1 MTGTKPK
8 VLLLAPIP
16 PFPPTN
22 GGLLRIFSLVQAL
35 RAEFDFTLLTF
46 THTDEERRFKD
57 AAKLLALESIFAEV
71 HSVPK
76 DTIVDRADAA
86 PALPRV
92 ALDWFSP
99 AMADAVMRLSPAH
112 DIFHAEFLQAAF
124 YVRYSRSPVSFLTE
138 HDLGHLSLFNSY
150 FREWTGLRRFRE
162 IGQWLK
168 LRAYHAKVCGEYSR
182 VVTLTEFD
190 REKLAAR
197 VPAERLVLCKTGTNL
212 ARFPF
217 RKPEEK
223 HLKAP
228 LIYVGHYP
236 HFPNEDAALWLWR
249 EIFPLLS
256 AKDPD
261 IRLILAGS
269 QPTPPIE
276 ALSGADGRVTVT
288 GEVPDIYDFLS
299 ASGVFAA
306 PVRLGFGIKGKVLEA
321 FSAGVPV
328 VCTSVVAKGI
338 TEAVPGVHLLVADSP
353 AAFAAAVTRLRSDF
367 SLYEA
372 MALAARKLVEEH
384 YSWAVLSRVL
394 AGAYNDALREARP

>member
-1 MTGTKPK
+1 MTAKPK

-22 GGLLRIFSLVQAL
+22 GGLLRIYSLVQAL
-35 RAEFDFTLLTF
+35 KGEFDFTLLTF
-46 THTDEERRFKD
+46 THSDEERKFKD
-57 AAKLLALESIFAEV
+57 AAKLLALEALFAEV

-76 DTIVDRADAA
+76 DTIVDRPGAA
-86 PALPRV
+86 PDLPVIAR
-92 ALDWFSP
+92 DWFSP

-112 DIFHAEFLQAAF
+112 DIFHAEFLQTAF
-124 YVRYSRSPVSFLTE
+124 YVRYSRSRVSFLTE

-168 LRAYHAKVCGEYSR
+168 VRAYHASVCREYSR
-182 VVTLTEFD
+182 VVVLTDFD
-190 REKLAAR
+190 RRKLASR
-197 VPAERLVLCKTGTNL
+197 VPPERIVLCRTGTNL
-212 ARFPF
+212 SRFPF
-217 RKPEEK
+217 RRPEEK

-236 HFPNEDAALWLWR
+236 HYPNEDAALWLWR
-249 EIFPLLS
+249 EIFPLIK
-256 AKDPD
+256 ADDPEA
-261 IRLILAGS
+261 RLILAGS

-276 ALSGADGRVTVT
+276 ALSGAEGRVTVT

-299 ASGVFAA
+299 AAGVFAA
-306 PVRLGFGIKGKVLEA
+306 PVRLGFGIKGKVIEA

-338 TEAVPGVHLLVADSP
+338 PEAVPGEHLLVADTP
-353 AAFAAAVTRLRSDF
+353 AAFAAAVARLRRDF
-367 SLYEA
+367 GLYERI
-372 MALAARKLVEEH
+372 ALAARKVAEEH
-384 YSWAVLSRVL
+384 YSWEKLSRIL
-394 AGAYNDALREARP
+394 ADAYRGALEERA